1 MENKETILLRL
12 AEAGWEQ
19 SLAKACIPR
28 LIPILERA
36 RACSA
41 SPCVIALDG
50 PAASGKTTLAEM
62 LKTLLPADV
71 IHMDDFFLPISLRT
85 PERFAQPGG
94 NVHYERFCGEVLP
107 RLRQPEAFSYRRFDC
122 SVMDFRGTREVGT
135 LSFRIV
141 EGSYSTHPALGRYA
155 DITVFSRVDP
165 DEQMARILRRSGP
178 EKAERFR
185 CEWIP
190 LEETY
195 FSAYHIREQADLCC

>member
-1 MENKETILLRL
+1 MENSILRRL
-12 AEAGWEQ
+12 TDAGWAPE
-19 SLAKACIPR
+19 LASACVPR

-36 RACSA
+36 AACDTR
-41 SPCVIALDG
+41 PCVIALDG

-94 NVHYERFCGEVLP
+94 NVHYERFQEEVLP
-107 RLRQPEAFSYRRFDC
+107 RLRSPECFSYRRFDC
-122 SVMDFRGTREVGT
+122 SVMDFRGERAVGMQP
-135 LSFRIV
+135 FRIV

-155 DITVFSRVDP
+155 DITIFSQAEP
-165 DEQMARILRRSGP
+165 EEQMARILRRSGP

-185 CEWIP
+185 REWIP
-190 LEETY
+190 LEEAY
-195 FSAYHIREQADLCC
+195 FSAYDIREQADLCC